1 MTPDQRLFLAGARLA
16 RAGTYWKDE
25 VCRYLRVLRRAGF
38 DATALENDDGSQVGP
53 VKVGT
58 VRRAK
63 GLSAAAKGLLSV
75 VTDMPHEPERDA
87 HRVANAAVR
96 QLDSSEVERPLNRS
110 RRLVCALARE
120 PYRDVALPHGGS
132 GIQGQ

>member
-53 VKVGT
+53 VKVGS
-58 VRRAK
+58 VHRAK
-63 GLSAAAKGLLSV
+63 GLSAAKGLLSV
-75 VTDMPHEPERDA
+75 VTNMPHEPEGDA
-87 HRVANAAVR
+87 HRVTDTAVR
-96 QLDSSEVERPLNRS
+96 QLDSSKVEKASEPEPTTRLCPRS
-110 RRLVCALARE
+110 
-120 PYRDVALPHGGS
+120 
-132 GIQGQ
+132 

>member
-75 VTDMPHEPERDA
+75 VTKRAARDT
-87 HRVANAAVR
+87 HRVTDAAVR
-96 QLDSSEVERPLNRS
+96 QLDSSEAGRPPNGADDSSVPSLVS
-110 RRLVCALARE
+110 RTVM
-120 PYRDVALPHGGS
+120 
-132 GIQGQ
+132 